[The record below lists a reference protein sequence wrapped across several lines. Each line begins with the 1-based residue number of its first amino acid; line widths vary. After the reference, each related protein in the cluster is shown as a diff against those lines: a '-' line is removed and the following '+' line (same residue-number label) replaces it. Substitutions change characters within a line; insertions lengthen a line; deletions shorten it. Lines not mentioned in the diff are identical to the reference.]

1 MAKLMNVLPGILYAF
16 ENCLAASGRQIYRA
30 IKVQNKKKKLKNL
43 CSVRRSWFVSP
54 CSWLA
59 V

>member
-1 MAKLMNVLPGILYAF
+1 MNVLPGILYAF

-43 CSVRRSWFVSP
+43 CSVRRSPISP
-54 CSWLA
+54 A
-59 V
+59 TAIIMAN

>member
-1 MAKLMNVLPGILYAF
+1 MNVLPGILYAF